1 MTDKTLILIVDD
13 EPFNLDLLEQEL
25 TDLGYEVERA
35 LNGAQALQKNEA
47 LRPDLIL
54 LDYMMPGLNGL
65 DVLREIRNAESEVPV
80 VIMTAHGTIPVAVQ
94 AMKLGAY
101 DFIVKPFEPDH
112 MALTVQKVLE
122 LGRLKRGAAALAE
135 EADDRYRLVTGKSV
149 QMAQAVEL
157 ARKAAVSRATVLLLG
172 ESGSGKEIFARA
184 IHLWSDRRGEPFI
197 AINCVGLSRELLESE
212 LFGHEKGAF
221 TGAHRLKKGKLELA
235 HRGSVLLDEV
245 GDISQELQT
254 KLLRFLQ
261 ERDFERVGGT
271 RPIPVDVRII
281 AATNRDLDVAVKEGR
296 FREDL
301 YHRLNVIPITLPPLR
316 DRRDDIP
323 DLARYLLERFARETK
338 KPFTAIAPDALD
350 RLLAYAWPGNVR
362 ELANVLE
369 RAVVLGHGP
378 AITLQDLPP
387 RVVAARPDRE
397 SDVGAYQAAVNV
409 YRRELIVTALART
422 GGNRA
427 AAAAALGL
435 HRTHLLRLI
444 RALQIE

>member
-1 MTDKTLILIVDD
+1 MTDKILIVDD
-13 EPFNLDLLEQEL
+13 EAFNLDLLEQEL
-25 TDLGYEVERA
+25 TDRGYMVERA
-35 LNGAQALQKNEA
+35 HDGAEALRTMEA
-47 LRPDLIL
+47 LRPDIVL
-54 LDYMMPGLNGL
+54 LDYMMPGMSGL
-65 DVLREIRNAESEVPV
+65 DVLRELQSRESDVP
-80 VIMTAHGTIPVAVQ
+80 IIMMTAHGSIEVAVQ

-101 DFIVKPFEPDH
+101 DFVVKPFEPDH
-112 MALTVQKVLE
+112 IALAVQKALG
-122 LGRLKRGAAALAE
+122 LGRLKRGAAAVAE
-135 EADDRYRLVTGKSV
+135 DADERYRLVIGRSAPM
-149 QMAQAVEL
+149 QHAVDL
-157 ARKAAVSRATVLLLG
+157 AKKAAASRSTVLLLG

-184 IHLWSDRRGEPFI
+184 IHSWSDRRDEPFI

-221 TGAHRLKKGKLELA
+221 TGAHRLKKGKIELA

-271 RPIPVDVRII
+271 RPISVDVRII
-281 AATNRDLDVAVKEGR
+281 AATNRDLEGAVQQGK

-316 DRRDDIP
+316 ERRDDILE
-323 DLARYLLERFARETK
+323 LARFFLGRFARETK
-338 KPFTAIAPDALD
+338 KPVTAISPEAEK
-350 RLLAYAWPGNVR
+350 RLRAYAWPGNVR
-362 ELANVLE
+362 ELANVIE

-378 AITLQDLPP
+378 MITPHDLPP
-387 RVVAARPDRE
+387 RVAATGPDLERE
-397 SDVGAYQAAVNV
+397 VGSYQTAVNV
-409 YRRELIVTALART
+409 YRRELIIGALGRT

-444 RALQIE
+444 RALGIE

>member
-1 MTDKTLILIVDD
+1 MTDKILIVDD

-25 TDLGYEVERA
+25 NDRGFAVERA
-35 LNGAQALQKNEA
+35 RDGAEALQKNDA
-47 LRPDLIL
+47 LRPDLVL
-54 LDYMMPGLNGL
+54 LDYMMPGLSGL
-65 DVLREIRNAESEVPV
+65 DVLREIRASESDVPV
-80 VIMTAHGTIPVAVQ
+80 VMMTAHGSIEVAVQ

-101 DFIVKPFEPDH
+101 DFVVKPFEPDH
-112 MALTVQKVLE
+112 ITLTVQKALE
-122 LGRLKRGAAALAE
+122 HGRLQRGAAAVAE
-135 EADDRYRLVTGKSV
+135 EADARYRLVVGKSP
-149 QMAQAVEL
+149 QMVQAVEL
-157 ARKAAVSRATVLLLG
+157 AKKAAASRATVLLLG

-184 IHLWSDRRGEPFI
+184 IHAWSERRQEPFI

-271 RPIPVDVRII
+271 RPISVDVRII
-281 AATNRDLDVAVKEGR
+281 AATNRDLEGAVREGK

-301 YHRLNVIPITLPPLR
+301 YHRLDVIPITLPPLR
-316 DRRDDIP
+316 DRRDDIL
-323 DLARYLLERFARETK
+323 DLARFFLDRFARETK
-338 KPFTAIAPDALD
+338 KPFTAIAPEAQE

-362 ELANVLE
+362 ELANVIE
-369 RAVVLGHGP
+369 RAIVLGHGP
-378 AITLQDLPP
+378 AITPNDLPP
-387 RVVAARPDRE
+387 RVTAARPDRE
-397 SDVGAYQAAVNV
+397 ADAGSYQTSVNA
-409 YRRELIVTALART
+409 YRRELIVAALART

-427 AAAAALGL
+427 AAATALGL

-444 RALQIE
+444 RALRVD